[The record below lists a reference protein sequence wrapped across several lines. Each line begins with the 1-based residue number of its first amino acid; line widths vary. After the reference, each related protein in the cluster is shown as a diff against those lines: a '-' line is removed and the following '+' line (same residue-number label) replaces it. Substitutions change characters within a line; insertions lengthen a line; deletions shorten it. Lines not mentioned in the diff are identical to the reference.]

1 MGKWELGRLGASWA
15 RASLAWGAG
24 GGRLGAS
31 WASALGRLSNIS
43 KGGMGLEGPGEG
55 GGLGGVLVRG
65 PWASWGGGLGEGR
78 LEMS

>member
-1 MGKWELGRLGASWA
+1 MGVGTSWSILGEGGFGVGW
-15 RASLAWGAG
+15 

-65 PWASWGGGLGEGR
+65 PWASWGGLGEGR

>member
-1 MGKWELGRLGASWA
+1 MGVGTSWSILGEGGFGVGW
-15 RASLAWGAG
+15 

-55 GGLGGVLVRG
+55 GGLG
-65 PWASWGGGLGEGR
+65 ASWYGGLGRLGGGLGEGR